1 MILEEGGHAKGWCDG
16 VGCGRRGELDE
27 SKEGDVKTY
36 TKLVLTNR

>member
-27 SKEGDVKTY
+27 SKGDVKTY